1 MYPKEI
7 LNVTNNF
14 PIGST
19 LILFVRGNGQL
30 YVAIIRRPS
39 KTSSQNR
46 PLTFE
51 DKSLSFIQDLHHSLA
66 SPGLSS
72 INLRIFQHTPGT
84 YPRPPANGL

>member
-1 MYPKEI
+1 MYPQEI

-19 LILFVRGNGQL
+19 LILGLFVRGNGQL
-30 YVAIIRRPS
+30 YVAIIRCPS

-46 PLTFE
+46 PVTFE

-72 INLRIFQHTPGT
+72 IKNIKNIKNR
-84 YPRPPANGL
+84 